1 MSIAV
6 PGNTSNG
13 SSPSL
18 KGIRLHQLP
27 CWINYNGPAK
37 VDQFFFIH
45 GRYRPQVN
53 ADGPTE
59 IVTPKHSP
67 SAYPVSDTVYTSSF
81 RGRLLQAR
89 RCTVPK
95 GYRGYVLTRRST
107 HRSAP
112 LHSKQSGKQPEGER
126 QVLMAVE
133 RFGGFMVWDHDRPPQ
148 PTADPMLRA
157 MDWLAVA
164 SLIHSPMT
172 PPSQEPEHSDV
183 L

>member
-1 MSIAV
+1 MSIVV
-6 PGNTSNG
+6 PGNITND

-45 GRYRPQVN
+45 GRYCPQVN
-53 ADGPTE
+53 GGDTSP
-59 IVTPKHSP
+59 ILTPKQGHSP
-67 SAYPVSDTVYTSSF
+67 SAYPVSDTVYTSGF

-112 LHSKQSGKQPEGER
+112 LHSKQSGKQPTEER

-157 MDWLAVA
+157 VDWLAVA
-164 SLIHSPMT
+164 SLA
-172 PPSQEPEHSDV
+172 
-183 L
+183 